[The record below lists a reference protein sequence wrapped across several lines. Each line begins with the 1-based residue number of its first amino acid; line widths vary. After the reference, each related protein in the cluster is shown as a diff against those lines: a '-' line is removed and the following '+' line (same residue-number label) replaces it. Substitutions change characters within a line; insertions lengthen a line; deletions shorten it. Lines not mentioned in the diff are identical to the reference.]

1 MKIDL
6 YHGDCLEVLRTLPD
20 NSIGS
25 VVTDP
30 PYGLSPI
37 KQEKVN
43 EVLVKWIS
51 GDREAMPTGKG
62 FMAMDW
68 DRFVPPPAVWDEV
81 LRVLKPGGY
90 MAVFAAP
97 RTQHLMGLSLSLA
110 GFEIKNTLYWLFGSG
125 FPKGQS
131 ISKQIES
138 TLVNGKA
145 NSRSLRKTEMEGD
158 GAAYSLTGKNNGIMG
173 EVREYD
179 RKEFAATTEEAQ
191 KWEGYNTQLKP
202 AAEPILLVQKPIEE
216 TYAKNT
222 LNWGVG
228 GLNIDA
234 CRVGTEGGGTH
245 CGNRDGNGKCLGH
258 GDSGKSQS
266 GATVHSDETGGS
278 AGRFPANV
286 LLDEHAA
293 AEMDKQSGVSKSQR
307 STRKKAGETVGNGVT
322 LNNYHMNE
330 DNVGGYSDSGGASR
344 FFPVFRYT
352 AKANKSER
360 PSYVNDEGKKV
371 AHPSVKPQAVTDW
384 LVTLI
389 TPPGEQVLD
398 LFAGTGGVGLSAEK
412 IGSPCILIESHS
424 PYLPLIEQKVPSCQL
439 ISTE

>member
-6 YHGDCLEVLRTLPD
+6 YSGDCLEVLRKLPD
-20 NSIGS
+20 NSVGS

-43 EVLVKWIS
+43 EVLIKWIS

-90 MAVFAAP
+90 MAVFSAP

-179 RKEFAATTEEAQ
+179 RKEFTATTKEAQ
-191 KWEGYNTQLKP
+191 RWEGYNTQLKP

-234 CRVGTEGGGTH
+234 CRVPTEGKLVRPSIS
-245 CGNRDGNGKCLGH
+245 RDDNDVFGKGLGA
-258 GDSGKSQS
+258 GVQK
-266 GATVHSDETGGS
+266 EP

-286 LLDEHAA
+286 LLDESAVEELGEA
-293 AEMDKQSGVSKSQR
+293 SQ
-307 STRKKAGETVGNGVT
+307 
-322 LNNYHMNE
+322 Y
-330 DNVGGYSDSGGASR
+330 
-344 FFPVFRYT
+344 FPVFKYN
-352 AKANKSER
+352 AKANKAER
-360 PSYVNDEGKKV
+360 PSYVNDEGKKI
-371 AHPSVKPQAVTDW
+371 AHPSVKPQSVLDW
-384 LVTLI
+384 LVNLI

-412 IGSPCILIESHS
+412 NGSPCILIENHP
-424 PYLPLIEQKVPSCQL
+424 PYLPLIAEKVPNCQL
-439 ISTE
+439 VSTE